1 MLAITQMNKPS
12 KSSKLSSETNEPP
25 PSSPKATVYLIDDHP
40 MIVKGITLLIDAEA
54 DMKVVGSAS
63 VWTVALKEIQQLKP
77 DVVLLDVTLANANG
91 VEVLKNL
98 KVHVPEQKVLMLSMH
113 DENLYAVRA
122 MKAGASGY
130 LMKAAATD
138 EVPSAIRRV
147 LNGEVYLSVAMS
159 KRMMS
164 QLVGHKT
171 ADQNPLA
178 ALSDR
183 ELEVYQM
190 VGDGLTTRQIA
201 DRLFLSVKTI
211 ETHKTHLKEKLHLAS
226 ANELAKHAIGS
237 RP

>member
-1 MLAITQMNKPS
+1 MNKPTAVQP
-12 KSSKLSSETNEPP
+12 ETPA
-25 PSSPKATVYLIDDHP
+25 KAKPAVAKASVYLIDDHP
-40 MIVKGITLLIDAEA
+40 MIVQGISLLIDAEP
-54 DMKVVGSAS
+54 DMKVVGSSS
-63 VWTVALKEIQQLKP
+63 VWTVALKEIEKLRP

-122 MKAGASGY
+122 MKAGANGY
-130 LMKAAATD
+130 LMKASATE
-138 EVPSAIRRV
+138 EVPIAIRQV
-147 LNGEVYLSVAMS
+147 LKGEVYLSVNMS
-159 KRMMS
+159 RRMMS

-171 ADQNPLA
+171 ADQDPLA
-178 ALSDR
+178 VLSDR

-211 ETHKTHLKEKLHLAS
+211 ETHKAHVKEKLQLSS
-226 ANELAKHAIGS
+226 ANELTKHAIQS

>member
-1 MLAITQMNKPS
+1 MNTKLTKTPSNEKPTPLS
-12 KSSKLSSETNEPP
+12 PQKS
-25 PSSPKATVYLIDDHP
+25 TVYLIDDHP

-54 DMKVVGSAS
+54 DMKVVGSSA
-63 VWTVALKEIQQLKP
+63 VWTVALKDIQELKP
-77 DVVLLDVTLANANG
+77 DVVLLDVTLGNANG

-130 LMKAAATD
+130 LMKGAATE
-138 EVPSAIRRV
+138 EVPPAIRQV
-147 LNGEVYLSVAMS
+147 LRGEVYLSSAMS

-171 ADQNPLA
+171 PDQDPLT

-211 ETHKTHLKEKLHLAS
+211 ETHKAHLKEKLHLES
-226 ANELAKHAIGS
+226 ATDLTKHPIQS

>member
-1 MLAITQMNKPS
+1 MGRWNAEHIMNKS
-12 KSSKLSSETNEPP
+12 NKTSSGSNQPVP
-25 PSSPKATVYLIDDHP
+25 ASPKATVYLIDDHP

-54 DMKVVGSAS
+54 DMKVVGGSS

-77 DVVLLDVTLANANG
+77 DIVLLDVTLGNANG

-122 MKAGASGY
+122 MKAGANGY
-130 LMKAAATD
+130 LMKASATD
-138 EVPSAIRRV
+138 EVPVAIRQV
-147 LNGEVYLSVAMS
+147 LKGEVYLSVTMS
-159 KRMMS
+159 KRMMA
-164 QLVGHKT
+164 QLVGQKT
-171 ADQNPLA
+171 SEQDPLT

-211 ETHKTHLKEKLHLAS
+211 ETHKAHVKEKLHLES
-226 ANELAKHAIGS
+226 ANELTKHAIQS

>member
-1 MLAITQMNKPS
+1 MMNKRIKTS
-12 KSSKLSSETNEPP
+12 AESNQLT
-25 PSSPKATVYLIDDHP
+25 PSSPKAKVYLIDDHP
-40 MIVKGITLLIDAEA
+40 MIVKGITLLIDAEP
-54 DMKVVGSAS
+54 DMAVVGSSAI
-63 VWTVALKEIQQLKP
+63 WTVALKEIQQLKP
-77 DVVLLDVTLANANG
+77 DVVLLDVTLGNANG
-91 VEVLKNL
+91 IEVLKNL

-122 MKAGASGY
+122 MKAGANGY

-138 EVPSAIRRV
+138 EVPAAIRQV
-147 LNGEVYLSVAMS
+147 LNGEVYLSVTMS

-164 QLVGHKT
+164 QLVGHR
-171 ADQNPLA
+171 ASEQDPLM

-211 ETHKTHLKEKLHLAS
+211 ETHKAHVKEKLHLGS
-226 ANELAKHAIGS
+226 ANELTKHAIQS

>member
-1 MLAITQMNKPS
+1 MKNK
-12 KSSKLSSETNEPP
+12 LMAQETENTGTAKPP
-25 PSSPKATVYLIDDHP
+25 AAKASVYLIDDHP
-40 MIVKGITLLIDAEA
+40 MIVQGISLLIDAEP
-54 DMKVVGSAS
+54 DMKVVGSSS
-63 VWTVALKEIQQLKP
+63 VWTVALKEIEKLKP

-98 KVHVPEQKVLMLSMH
+98 KVHVPDQKVLMLSMH

-122 MKAGASGY
+122 MKAGANGY
-130 LMKAAATD
+130 LMKASATE
-138 EVPSAIRRV
+138 EVPVAIRQV
-147 LNGEVYLSVAMS
+147 LKGEVYLSVDMS
-159 KRMMS
+159 RRMMS

-171 ADQNPLA
+171 ADQDPLSV
-178 ALSDR
+178 LSDR

-211 ETHKTHLKEKLHLAS
+211 ETHKAHVKEKLQLAS
-226 ANELAKHAIGS
+226 ANELTKHAIQS

>member
-1 MLAITQMNKPS
+1 MNEPS
-12 KSSKLSSETNEPP
+12 KSNKLSSETSQPL

-54 DMKVVGSAS
+54 DMKVIGSAS

-91 VEVLKNL
+91 IEVLKNL

-130 LMKAAATD
+130 LMKATATD
-138 EVPSAIRRV
+138 EVPASIRQV
-147 LNGEVYLSVAMS
+147 LKGEVYLSVAMS

-171 ADQNPLA
+171 TDQNPLT

-226 ANELAKHAIGS
+226 ANELTKHAIGS